1 MTEQMLPSSVNYLD
15 VLPRAVPS
23 EKSRKRFYSSN
34 GRTFGPNQTIK
45 INLEST
51 RSFLD
56 PSNCYLEFTFQN
68 TTGQTFGPDL
78 GGAYNFIKNFRIH
91 QAGNEICRVNNVNRL
106 MNGILVPST
115 TSMGINAN
123 DSIKG
128 FQVNGNAVGAG
139 NLNNDRAGAATDGAV
154 LMNNVYA
161 AAGDYVAGAS
171 LRFTMP
177 LLFSLFSQSGTG
189 AAKLLPLP
197 LLNHPIELYFDL
209 CPLVEPGVFG
219 APPALDWTIDDV
231 SVIADLVEVPR
242 DVIGFMKELQMM
254 HGGSLAIQGQSY
266 EHQTGDIQPAVG
278 NQVINIPSRKKSI
291 KSVFFVSRSN
301 DFTAVGVNPESQTF
315 TLSYGGQSSIGSF
328 FLRAG
333 ALVMPQ
339 PAVVCTGNNNF
350 VPAAEHK
357 RGEQYNELL
366 KALGRF
372 SSSIGA
378 GNLSRIS
385 YSVLD
390 GDNSDGAG
398 AQQSPTSGQPH
409 SLCPFGF
416 SLDAYQNEAI
426 KAGLDTQ
433 SLSLEL
439 QLNVNIVDTGAAG
452 IQTEVHNVDVFTLYD
467 VQYYINADGTITFED

>member
-1 MTEQMLPSSVNYLD
+1 MEQMLPSSVNYLD

-23 EKSRKRFYSSN
+23 EKTRKRFFSSN
-34 GRTFGPNQTIK
+34 GRTFSPNQTIK

-56 PSNCYLEFTFQN
+56 PSNCYLEFNFQN
-68 TTGQTFGPDL
+68 TTGQTFSPDL

-106 MNGILVPST
+106 MAGIIVPST
-115 TSMGINAN
+115 NSMGIAGN
-123 DSIKG
+123 DSIVG
-128 FQVNGNAVGAG
+128 FQPYGNAPGAG
-139 NLNNDRAGAATDGAV
+139 NLNNPIAAGVTDGAILLNSAFSAV
-154 LMNNVYA
+154 NDYA
-161 AAGDYVAGAS
+161 NGAT
-171 LRFTMP
+171 LKFTMP
-177 LLFSLFSQSGTG
+177 LLFSLFSQSGNG

-209 CPLVEPGVFG
+209 CGLDEPGIFG
-219 APPALDWTIDDV
+219 APPANWEIDDV

-266 EHQTGDIQPAVG
+266 EHQTGDIQPQVG

-291 KSVFFVSRSN
+291 KSVLFVSKSN
-301 DFTAVGVNPESQTF
+301 NYPVGAGADNNTF
-315 TLSYGGQSSIGSF
+315 SLSYSGQSSIGSF

-339 PAVVCTGNNNF
+339 PAVVCTGNNNLAN
-350 VPAAEHK
+350 AAENK
-357 RGEQYNELL
+357 RAEQFMELK

-372 SSSIGA
+372 GSSIGT
-378 GNLSRIS
+378 GNLSRLS
-385 YSVLD
+385 YGVLD
-390 GDNSDGAG
+390 GDNSDGMG
-398 AQQSPTSGQPH
+398 GKQSPGSQDVIAV
-409 SLCPFGF
+409 CPFGL
-416 SLDAYQNEAI
+416 SLDAYQNEAVR
-426 KAGLDTQ
+426 AGLDTQ
-433 SLSLEL
+433 TLSLEL
-439 QLNVNIVDTGAAG
+439 QLHLDIVDTGGAG
-452 IQTEVHNVDVFTLYD
+452 IQQEVHNVDVFTLYD